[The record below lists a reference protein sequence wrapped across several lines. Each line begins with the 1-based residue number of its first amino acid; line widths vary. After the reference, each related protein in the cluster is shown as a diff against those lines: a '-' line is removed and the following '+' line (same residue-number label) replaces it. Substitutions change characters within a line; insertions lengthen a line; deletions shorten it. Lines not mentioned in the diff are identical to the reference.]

1 MNEKSPEQ
9 HSDWSCTACTLL
21 NKASASVCAVCTKPR
36 HRQPEQQQW
45 SCTTCTLL
53 NKASANVCAVCT
65 KPRPRQTQRKECEA
79 DVIERRI
86 DEYEHK
92 LLLSDVTPENT
103 FNLATLYLHRIR
115 GERANNLEKSI
126 ELLRKVL
133 TVWTRSSRPY
143 NYAVATNSLA
153 NVYCQRIHGSTGD
166 NIDKAIKL
174 YESCLLVYTRQ
185 SYPAEW
191 AMTTNNLAAAYSDR
205 IHGSTGDNID
215 KAIKLYESCLLVYT
229 RQSYPADWA
238 MTTNNLA
245 NAYRNRIHGSTGD
258 NIDKAIKLYESCL
271 LVRTRQSYPAKWAM
285 TTNNLAIAYR
295 NRIHGSRGDNID
307 KAIKLFES
315 SLLVR
320 TRQSYP
326 AKWAMTTNN
335 LATAYYNRIHGSRGD
350 NLDKAIQLFE
360 RSLLVRTR
368 QSYPANWAM
377 TTNNLAV
384 AYSKRVHGS
393 TGDNI
398 DKAIKLYERSLL
410 VRTRQ
415 SYPAKWADTT
425 YNIALAYIDRIHG
438 TRLQNLSKSSKLFQT
453 CNHVWTQKLYPAY
466 WAKLQIHTA
475 RVVRYQIQL
484 QQSNS
489 SAASASFPHIL
500 SNLHRAHLVC
510 QHNRDHHGCAR
521 CCKELGLCYVV
532 CDKPEDAKKSFI
544 KSIEHIEELR
554 SRIRA
559 GMETKKRL
567 AENWS
572 EVYRRLVDVCVRLK
586 QTEEAWK
593 FAEAAKS
600 RNLLDLLHRRSNI
613 SRLKTKRLVDKYW
626 RLLTNVLKEQNRLSA
641 RAANDTT
648 KFSAVDTRRLISLQK
663 ELSQFVSKHIPD
675 YVAMMNKVEKIGL
688 ITWKDVRRLVQRDVD
703 AIVEWFVGM
712 DNVYTFVIT
721 RSGMRVFVG
730 GKGGSAALKSICSKY
745 SSLYRS
751 NRREWMG
758 VMEAMLTKIG
768 LCLNVDDVAKH
779 LIALK
784 CLSVVF
790 VPHWFLHA
798 IPLHAIPLHMPH
810 SAIGIAHPTMW
821 KCKGP
826 PLLMDLFRK
835 GIRYAPSCH
844 VLLMVQRKLNRK
856 YSMKSSG
863 TSELKAV
870 STGKC
875 DVDEVKYS
883 VRAVS
888 GHGLEFINLVGINN
902 PDFTLRNTELDCIQ
916 RFWNAPKFV
925 FSGGEARLGLFVP
938 SDSKDNMIGVGATST
953 PNVTTTATTASSIV
967 VSTKPLQKAKLR
979 NRNDMQSVLQDCEC
993 LHFNC
998 HGTFNITRPMESGL
1012 LLAHKQM
1019 LLLRDVFSLRLPN
1032 CKLVTLSA
1040 CETGL
1045 IDIDNESDECLGLP
1059 SAFLFAGAAH
1069 TVGSLW
1075 AVYDSSTTVLMVKF
1089 YELLRKNKRL
1099 SIPEALWQSQQWYRN
1114 LDDAKRPEITSQ
1126 LLGAS
1131 QAKKVATRET
1141 LISSSFL
1148 PSVSQAQQKQFL
1160 DVTLHSRH
1168 PVHWAAFICVG

>member
-9 HSDWSCTACTLL
+9 HSDWSCSICTLL
-21 NKASASVCAVCTKPR
+21 NKASAKVCAACTKPR
-36 HRQPEQQQW
+36 PRQPEQQQW

-53 NKASANVCAVCT
+53 NRASANICAVCS
-65 KPRPRQTQRKECEA
+65 KPRPRQTQHKESEA

-92 LLLSDVTPENT
+92 LLISDVTPENT
-103 FNLATLYLHRIR
+103 FNLAILYFRRIR
-115 GERANNLEKSI
+115 GSRATNLEKSI

-133 TVWTRSSRPY
+133 TVFTRSSDPY

-153 NVYCQRIHGSTGD
+153 NAYLYRIHGSTGD
-166 NIDKAIKL
+166 NIDKGIKLFESCLLVYTRQSNPADWAMTTNNLAVAYSRRIHGSRGDNIDKGIKL

-185 SYPAEW
+185 SYPAKW
-191 AMTTNNLAAAYSDR
+191 AATTNNLGEAYRSR
-205 IHGSTGDNID
+205 IHGS
-215 KAIKLYESCLLVYT
+215 
-229 RQSYPADWA
+229 R
-238 MTTNNLA
+238 
-245 NAYRNRIHGSTGD
+245 GD

-271 LVRTRQSYPAKWAM
+271 LVRTRQSYPAKWAA
-285 TTNNLAIAYR
+285 TTNNLATAYSD
-295 NRIHGSRGDNID
+295 RIHGSRGDNID
-307 KAIKLFES
+307 KGIKLF
-315 SLLVR
+315 
-320 TRQSYP
+320 
-326 AKWAMTTNN
+326 
-335 LATAYYNRIHGSRGD
+335 
-350 NLDKAIQLFE
+350 
-360 RSLLVRTR
+360 
-368 QSYPANWAM
+368 
-377 TTNNLAV
+377 
-384 AYSKRVHGS
+384 
-393 TGDNI
+393 
-398 DKAIKLYERSLL
+398 ERSLL

-415 SYPAKWADTT
+415 SYPAKWATTT
-425 YNIALAYIDRIHG
+425 YNIAVAYIDRIHG

-453 CNHVWTQKLYPAY
+453 CNRVWTQKLYPAN
-466 WAKLQIHTA
+466 WANLQMVTA
-475 RVVRYQIQL
+475 MVVRYQIQL
-484 QQSNS
+484 PQSNT

-500 SNLHRAHLVC
+500 SNLHRAHLVF
-510 QHNRDHHGCAR
+510 QHNQDHRGCAG
-521 CCKELGLCYVV
+521 CCAELGLCYVV
-532 CDKPEDAKKSFI
+532 CDKPEDAKKIFM
-544 KSIEHIEELR
+544 KSVGHIEELR

-559 GMETKKRL
+559 GMETKKHL
-567 AENWS
+567 AEKWS

-586 QTEEAWK
+586 HMEEAWK

-600 RNLLDLLHRRSNI
+600 RNLLDLLHWRSNI
-613 SRLKTKRLVDKYW
+613 SRLKTKRLVDEYW
-626 RLLTNVLKEQNRLSA
+626 RLLTNVLQEQDRLSTRA
-641 RAANDTT
+641 RDDTT
-648 KFSAVDTRRLISLQK
+648 KLAPVDAGRLIALQK

-675 YVAMMNKVEKIGL
+675 SVAMMNKVEKIGL
-688 ITWKDVRRLVQRDVD
+688 ITSKDVRRLVLRDVD

-730 GKGGSAALKSICSKY
+730 GKGGSAVLKSICGKY

-758 VMEAMLTKIG
+758 VMEAMLNKIS

-810 SAIGIAHPTMW
+810 SAIGIAHLTMS

-856 YSMKSSG
+856 NSMNQKASG

-875 DVDEVKYS
+875 DVDEVKCS

-916 RFWNAPKFV
+916 RFWNEPKFV
-925 FSGGEARLGLFVP
+925 FSGREARLGLFVQ
-938 SDSKDNMIGVGATST
+938 SDSKDNMIGVGGTST

-967 VSTKPLQKAKLR
+967 VTTKLLQKTKLR
-979 NRNDMQSVLQDCEC
+979 TRKDMHSVLQNCEC

-998 HGTFNITRPMESGL
+998 HGTFNITRPMKSGL

-1075 AVYDSSTTVLMVKF
+1075 SVYDSSTTVLMVKF
-1089 YELLRKNKRL
+1089 YELLRKNKSL

-1114 LDDAKRPEITSQ
+1114 LDDAKRPEIISQ

-1131 QAKKVATRET
+1131 RAKKVATRDT

-1148 PSVSQAQQKQFL
+1148 PSVSQHQQKLFS
-1160 DVTLHSRH
+1160 DATCFRH